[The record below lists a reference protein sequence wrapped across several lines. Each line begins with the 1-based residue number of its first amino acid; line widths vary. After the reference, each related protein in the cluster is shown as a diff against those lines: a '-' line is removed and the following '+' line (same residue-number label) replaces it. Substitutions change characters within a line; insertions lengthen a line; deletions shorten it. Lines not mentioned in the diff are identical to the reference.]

1 MYLQYTIGI
10 RLVYDWYTMYTMRI
24 RYVYGIF
31 VVCIRYVY
39 ECIRLYTV
47 MTVFVILLPI
57 MVTGFSYFNYKQVE
71 TNEILSIYGC
81 DRVTGKNRV
90 NGEHRANGKN
100 RIEFFYNQTYHTKD
114 FSLSNFWKR
123 RHGMLQSTIKNSY
136 PSKWS
141 S

>member
-1 MYLQYTIGI
+1 
-10 RLVYDWYTMYTMRI
+10 
-24 RYVYGIF
+24 
-31 VVCIRYVY
+31 
-39 ECIRLYTV
+39 
-47 MTVFVILLPI
+47 
-57 MVTGFSYFNYKQVE
+57 MVTGFSYFNYKQGE

-81 DRVTGKNRV
+81 DRVNGKNRV
-90 NGEHRANGKN
+90 NGEHRVNGKN
-100 RIEFFYNQTYHTKD
+100 RIEFLYNQTYHTKD